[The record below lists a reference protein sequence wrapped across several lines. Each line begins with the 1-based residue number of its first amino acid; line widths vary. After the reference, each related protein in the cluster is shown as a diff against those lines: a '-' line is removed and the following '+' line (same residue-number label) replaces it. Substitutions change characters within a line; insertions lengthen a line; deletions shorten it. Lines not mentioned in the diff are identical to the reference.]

1 MIPES
6 RRIGPRHWCA
16 DPNACVVFSACG
28 GVATFFSTLCGFDL
42 SQPIV
47 SDIWTCKDGEGAQVV
62 TGSRTIQVGVGRIDG
77 VQNGGSTGN
86 PLGGKEEEAIPP
98 FLLSPVEESYWQL
111 HFSSE
116 NITNNGST
124 RRGQV
129 HRHLW
134 LHTIQ

>member
-1 MIPES
+1 
-6 RRIGPRHWCA
+6 
-16 DPNACVVFSACG
+16 
-28 GVATFFSTLCGFDL
+28 
-42 SQPIV
+42 
-47 SDIWTCKDGEGAQVV
+47 
-62 TGSRTIQVGVGRIDG
+62 VGVGRIDG

-98 FLLSPVEESYWQL
+98 FFLSPVEESYWKL

-116 NITNNGST
+116 NITNNVST